1 MRESKRVF
9 APKGQHSM
17 AYTHSN
23 QPPADKH
30 SEYMKPRRHSSF
42 SAPLMFVIVEVALIF
57 VMSVFFRVNDIEV
70 NGNTHYTDSEI
81 IRAIDIEEGDNLFF
95 FDRFAALSRVFAKLP
110 YIEEVTVERKLPD
123 KVIIEVTESTALA
136 YLSLGGENWTIDHN
150 CKVLGKAAEE
160 ELSNLIAVRG
170 IKPGTL
176 LIGETMQTESG
187 ETDTVEYLA
196 EVLYQIEQ
204 RGFASSVSQIDF
216 EDLSAVTFYYGG
228 RLTVK
233 IGANTNTEYKF
244 GMFAAVLDKLS
255 LEDVGYLDLSDG
267 ATAHFMSE

>member
-1 MRESKRVF
+1 
-9 APKGQHSM
+9 M
-17 AYTHSN
+17 AYAHSN

-30 SEYMKPRRHSSF
+30 SEFIKPRRHSTI

-110 YIEEVTVERKLPD
+110 YVEEVTVERKLPN
-123 KVIIEVTESTALA
+123 KVIIEVTESSALA
-136 YLSLGGENWTIDHN
+136 YLSLGEENWTVDHN
-150 CKVLGKAAEE
+150 CKVLGKAAES

-187 ETDTVEYLA
+187 DTETVEYLA

-204 RGFASSVSQIDF
+204 RGLSSQVSLIDF
-216 EDLSAVTFYYGG
+216 EDISAATFSYGG

-233 IGANTNTEYKF
+233 LGSNSNTEYKF
-244 GMFAAVLDKLS
+244 GMFMAVLDKLTV
-255 LEDVGYLDLSDG
+255 EDVGYLDLSDG